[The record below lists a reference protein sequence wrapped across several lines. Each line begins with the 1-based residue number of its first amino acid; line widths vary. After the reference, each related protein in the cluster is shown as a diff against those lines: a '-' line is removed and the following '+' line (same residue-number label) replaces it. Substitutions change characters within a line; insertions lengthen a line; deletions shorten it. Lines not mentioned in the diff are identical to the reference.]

1 MAQSQAQPQ
10 PGNRALDVT
19 DLKLREEAGSFP
31 APTVE
36 AEAATLAEL
45 GAATEVSSRRQASL
59 WGDAWRRLIR
69 NRLAVIGMVIVVS
82 FTIIAVA
89 APVIAPYN
97 ENDAVFDVLYD
108 DSGRLDQTDYRI
120 INELKGFAPSWT
132 WPMGLDQN
140 GRDVFS
146 RMMYGARVSLV
157 VGVLAQVIILLIG
170 VPIGAAAGYYGGQ
183 IDNILM
189 RVVDVVYA
197 IPQLLLVLLIV
208 NWRGPGLANIFLAIG
223 LVGWVTET
231 RLVRGQ
237 FLSLREQEYVKA
249 AKVAGASGPYIIAR
263 HLLPNSLTPIIVA
276 LTFGIPTAI
285 FTEAALSFVGVGI
298 RPPQASWGQ
307 MVGEGQEFVRSY
319 PHLLLFPSL
328 AIGLTMLGF
337 TFLGDGLRDAL
348 DPKGND

>member
-1 MAQSQAQPQ
+1 MAHSSTHPSERPFDPASA
-10 PGNRALDVT
+10 RAEDVALLGGA
-19 DLKLREEAGSFP
+19 DIEGEL
-31 APTVE
+31 
-36 AEAATLAEL
+36 ATLADL
-45 GAATEVSSRRQASL
+45 GTSSEVLARRQASL

-69 NRLAVIGMVIVVS
+69 NKLAVIGMVIVVT
-82 FTIIAVA
+82 FTLLAIF
-89 APVIAPYN
+89 APVLAPYGESEVIAPEYI
-97 ENDAVFDVLYD
+97 
-108 DSGRLDQTDYRI
+108 GQI
-120 INELKGFAPSWT
+120 KGLGPSWT
-132 WPMGLDQN
+132 FPFGVDLN
-140 GRDVFS
+140 GRDLFS

-157 VGVLAQVIILLIG
+157 VGVLAQVIILAIG
-170 VPIGAAAGYYGGQ
+170 VPIGAIAGYYGGS

-189 RVVDVVYA
+189 RFVDVIYA
-197 IPQLLLVLLIV
+197 IPQLLLVLMIV
-208 NWRGPGLANIFLAIG
+208 NWRGPGLSNIFLAIG
-223 LVGWVTET
+223 LIGWVTET

-237 FLSLREQEYVKA
+237 FLALREQEYVKA
-249 AKVAGASGPYIIAR
+249 SKVAGANGFYIIGR

-307 MVGEGQEFVRSY
+307 MVGEGQAFVRSY
-319 PHLLLFPSL
+319 PHLLLFPTL